1 VPARVASHP
10 RCMSKAADLIV
21 VVSLYVLGMGLFQV
35 LGGLGAA
42 AEVLKSWGRASSTV
56 RQPDNNAL

>member
-1 VPARVASHP
+1 
-10 RCMSKAADLIV
+10 MSKAADLIV